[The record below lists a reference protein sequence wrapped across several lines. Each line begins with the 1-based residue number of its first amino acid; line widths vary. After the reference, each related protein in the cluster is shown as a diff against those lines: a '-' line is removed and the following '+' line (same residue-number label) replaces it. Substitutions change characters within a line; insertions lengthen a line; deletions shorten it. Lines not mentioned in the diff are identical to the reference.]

1 VRIAVTGASGFIGR
15 TLGTALHADGHDLV
29 PLKLRGADGLRALRG
44 ADALVHLAAIAHRRA
59 SGEELQRVNVDLAA
73 QSGRAAAALGI
84 PMLFISSVK
93 VHGEESATP
102 LREASPFAPQDA
114 YGASKARAEELLRA
128 VPGLRLT
135 VLRPPLVYGPAV
147 KANFLALMTAVARGL
162 PLPLASVTNRRSLV
176 YIGNLADAILSCLA
190 RSGAAG
196 GTYLVSDGLALS
208 TAEICR
214 RLGRELGRPARLF
227 RFPVKL
233 LEALPGGRAMT
244 RSLEVDDAA
253 IRRELGWQPPYSV
266 EEGLRA
272 TAAWYR
278 GR

>member
-73 QSGRAAAALGI
+73 QAGRAAAALGI
-84 PMLFISSVK
+84 PMLFVSSVK

-147 KANFLALMTAVARGL
+147 QANFLALMTAVARGL

>member
-1 VRIAVTGASGFIGR
+1 M
-15 TLGTALHADGHDLV
+15 GTALHADSHDLV

-73 QSGRAAAALGI
+73 QAGRAAAALGI
-84 PMLFISSVK
+84 PMLFVSSVK

-128 VPGLRLT
+128 VPDLRLT

-176 YIGNLADAILSCLA
+176 YVGNLADAILSCLA
-190 RSGAAG
+190 RPGAAG

-208 TAEICR
+208 AAEICR

-233 LEALPGGRAMT
+233 LEALPGGRALA

-253 IRRELGWQPPYSV
+253 IRRDLAWRPPHSLD
-266 EEGLRA
+266 EGLRA